1 MKRYEKMTPE
11 MIVNTLRSSLDDGCG
26 VNSIRMWC
34 EHLCEGVTP
43 RIATLNT
50 IEDLKKA
57 FKDFNNHCDGT
68 RCSVCKYNTKG
79 ENGGLEGCFLGFL
92 EEEV

>member
-1 MKRYEKMTPE
+1 MKRYEKMTPDE
-11 MIVNTLRSSLDDGCG
+11 IMKSLGEALSIGSYTTRKWYDDMCK
-26 VNSIRMWC
+26 
-34 EHLCEGVTP
+34 ETTP
-43 RIATLNT
+43 RIATINT
-50 IEDLKKA
+50 VEDLKKS

-79 ENGGLEGCFLGFL
+79 RGSGLEGCFLGFL